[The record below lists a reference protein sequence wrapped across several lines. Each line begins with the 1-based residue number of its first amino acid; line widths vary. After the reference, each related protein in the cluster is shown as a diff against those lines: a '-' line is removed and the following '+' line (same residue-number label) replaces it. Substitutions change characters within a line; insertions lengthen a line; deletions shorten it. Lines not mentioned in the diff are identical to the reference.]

1 MFLAMD
7 TEADTLRTS
16 WTLVARLK
24 NLDDTQSWE
33 AFVALYR
40 PLILRVAIRAGLR
53 QDEAEDVVQETMT
66 VMTKHIQ
73 DFVAEP
79 SRGSFRSWLLT
90 IARRRICDQ
99 FGKRL
104 PVAGRSEARTS
115 GTARTPTVE
124 RVPSPAEADL
134 AAMCDEEWSRHLR
147 EEALQQLQLEVKP
160 AHYQVFHLLT
170 LEEKPIEAVAKMV
183 GRSRAQ
189 IYLIKHRVGNKLKK
203 IVRRLEKELG

>member
-24 NLDDTQSWE
+24 NLGDQQSWDE
-33 AFVALYR
+33 FDALYR
-40 PLILRVAIRAGLR
+40 PLILGVAVKAGLR
-53 QDEAEDVVQETMT
+53 DDEAQDVVQETMT

-79 SRGSFRSWLLT
+79 ARGSFRSWLLT

-104 PVAGRSEARTS
+104 PVVAGEAPTS

-124 RVPSPAEADL
+124 RMPNPTEADL
-134 AAMCDEEWSRHLR
+134 EALCDLEWARHLR
-147 EEALQQLQLEVKP
+147 ETALRELQFAVKP
-160 AHYQVFHLLT
+160 EHYQIFHLLT
-170 LEEKPIEAVAKMV
+170 LEQRPIDVVARMV
-183 GRSRAQ
+183 GRNLAQ
-189 IYLIKHRVGNKLKK
+189 IYLIRHRVGNKLKK